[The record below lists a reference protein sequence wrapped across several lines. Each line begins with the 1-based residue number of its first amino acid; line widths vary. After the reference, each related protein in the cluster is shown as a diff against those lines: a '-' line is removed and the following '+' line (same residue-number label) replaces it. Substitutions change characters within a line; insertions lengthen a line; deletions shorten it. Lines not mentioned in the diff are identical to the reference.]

1 MVRNTVQG
9 LQPDFCQ
16 VLVKVISES
25 QKFLRKCSFECSF
38 VSLRD
43 VERLLKIFHW
53 FAEKSDVYL
62 AGMKEPDQI
71 RDSPFPSQTLT
82 FLLLALGVNYYTKL
96 DKERERYSRKIG
108 NILKIGDILPQV
120 VSNCQD
126 VFIQP
131 IRLENDIARNDA
143 LKVNFNSKIKLFRV
157 IMLNLSGERL
167 DDGHLH

>member
-1 MVRNTVQG
+1 MRNTTQG
-9 LQPDFCQ
+9 LQSDFCQ
-16 VLVKVISES
+16 VLVRVICES
-25 QKFLRKCSFECSF
+25 QKFLRSCSFECSF

-53 FAEKSDVYL
+53 FADKSDVYL
-62 AGMKEPDQI
+62 AMMAEFDQI
-71 RDSPFPSQTLT
+71 RDSAFPTESLT

-96 DKERERYSRKIG
+96 DKERSRYSRLIG
-108 NILKIGDILPQV
+108 HILKIGDILPQI

-143 LKVNFNSKIKLFRV
+143 LKVNFNSKIKLVRV
-157 IMLNLSGERL
+157 IM
-167 DDGHLH
+167 